1 VTRHSHN
8 SRLTLWHRRLAGETT
23 GGMPVPQFGRGRRPR
38 QGFSLLETTIAMGI
52 LGVGLIM
59 VAAIFPVALTQHR
72 QSTERARAID
82 MVAQAKTLL
91 HNRLDPNRLWVN
103 PALYDAG
110 LDTPWYVMPLANL
123 RVRGGWEF
131 NEATDYADALNDA
144 PLGSSSIQFL
154 GKDVLSDRIAPPNDR
169 VANEAPNRF
178 IWYGF
183 YRQLANGSTR
193 YATAVC
199 KQRRNQFFYM
209 QDMSGSDPEANPT
222 ARTCCQRRFP
232 VPWRVRV
239 ARLPGT
245 NQLFMDAPDPTSDV
259 VALSDLAPVGSKIM
273 LLGFVDANAAPIPT
287 VPAGRVLTIANP
299 VESSIT
305 TIDVVQVVED
315 ISNIVS
321 NAPLDAGDNNV
332 VFDVW
337 LFPPAHN
344 AKGSPLREW
353 KVSL

>member
-8 SRLTLWHRRLAGETT
+8 SRRDLWHRRLAGETT
-23 GGMPVPQFGRGRRPR
+23 GGTPVPQSGCARGPRRA
-38 QGFSLLETTIAMGI
+38 FSLLETTIAMGI

-72 QSTERARAID
+72 QSTEQARAID

-91 HNRLDPNRLWVN
+91 HNRLDPNRLWVD
-103 PALYDAG
+103 PVLYDAG
-110 LDTPWYVMPLANL
+110 LDTPWYFMPLANL

-154 GKDVLSDRIAPPNDR
+154 GKDVLSDRIAPPNDL

-183 YRQLANGSTR
+183 YRQLANGSMR

-199 KQRRNQFFYM
+199 KQRRNQIFYM
-209 QDMSGSDPEANPT
+209 QDMSIADPEANPT
-222 ARTCCQRRFP
+222 ARGCCQRRFP
-232 VPWRVRV
+232 LPWRVRV
-239 ARLPGT
+239 ARIPGT
-245 NQLFMDAPDPTSDV
+245 NQLFHTVPAPPTDV
-259 VALSDLAPVGSKIM
+259 LNLSDIAPAGSKIM
-273 LLGFVDANAAPIPT
+273 LLGFVDADAAPIPT
-287 VPAGRVLTIANP
+287 VPAGRVLTIANAIENP
-299 VESSIT
+299 PAGT
-305 TIDVVQVVED
+305 DAVQVVED
-315 ISNIVS
+315 ISDIAS

-344 AKGSPLREW
+344 TTASPLREW